1 MCHNFFRNINDY
13 SPSLMYSYQ
22 ARISVISPILP
33 SLTFT
38 LNTSCCTW
46 NFSFDL
52 NASEPS
58 APLVPTGMAFWLV
71 RDLSI

>member
-1 MCHNFFRNINDY
+1 MT
-13 SPSLMYSYQ
+13 SLIYSYQ
-22 ARISVISPILP
+22 ASISVISPILP

-46 NFSFDL
+46 NFSLDL